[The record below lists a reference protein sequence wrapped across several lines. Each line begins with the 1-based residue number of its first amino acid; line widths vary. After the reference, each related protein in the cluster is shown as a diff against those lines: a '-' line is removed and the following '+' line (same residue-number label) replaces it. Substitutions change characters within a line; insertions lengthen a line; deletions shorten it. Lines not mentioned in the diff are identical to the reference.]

1 MTEFDEQ
8 KLIAKGVCEKQANI
22 AKLVAEIAGISFEEA
37 IVTMPDFVYYKFK
50 QDGTPYKTESIDLRL
65 PAPKNGKI
73 VTNQE
78 ITPMYLKAKFKT
90 DFKEQNCAQ
99 YFLNCILLPMFEDTP
114 FAAGVITK
122 TNHNHS
128 YIEHLTNQDEKI
140 KPKRKYLFGK
150 IPPHIALFFS
160 IQAIG
165 DTTIEI
171 YDTQKTN

>member
-22 AKLVAEIAGISFEEA
+22 AKLVSEINYTNFEEA
-37 IVTMPDFVYYKFK
+37 IVTPPDFVYYKCK
-50 QDGTPYKTESIDLRL
+50 PDGTAYKTESIDLRL
-65 PAPKNGKI
+65 PSPKNGKI
-73 VTNQE
+73 ITNQE
-78 ITPMYLKAKFKT
+78 ITPMYLRAKFRT
-90 DFKEQNCAQ
+90 DFKEHHGEQ
-99 YFLNCILLPMFEDTP
+99 YFLNNILIPLLEHAP
-114 FAAGVITK
+114 FAAGIITK

-140 KPKRKYLFGK
+140 KPKRKYIFGK
-150 IPPHIALFFS
+150 IPAYIALFFS

-171 YDTQKTN
+171 YGMQK